1 MSIENFEPDIP
12 ILAHLID
19 YFNNTK
25 VKIDFSIFEDLEIDV
40 KIQES
45 ILRQIS
51 GEFEYWAGA
60 AFASE
65 SKVEIVE
72 AGVSFCEPNDFWPR
86 IRESMAETSLL
97 VDLGS
102 GVRPNFF
109 LGQETTICVEL
120 FDGYMEYLKDFGT
133 SSRLIIIKDDVLTFL
148 QRQPNRSIETIVVTD
163 LIEHLS
169 RENGST
175 LINEIQRVVSKQA
188 LIVTPR
194 GFMPQHVGEGDNEG
208 WGFIGNVL
216 QNHVSGWDI
225 EDFRGWNKLIST
237 RYYSE
242 VNHPQGIIGAIYEQE
257 VSQKPGLVIVL
268 EPHTPNTETIK
279 MESEIFKLF
288 DKISNHYSNFS
299 VKFIL
304 PIEKSLKSIMIN
316 PHGRLPLG
324 ETKFASFNSD
334 VNNLLASK
342 GLQRC
347 ESLPGTVHYYLQE
360 FKSSVVVMRIGNPS
374 AVNYHQFVDGADL
387 HFIDINLKRVK
398 QLSELVDSFLV
409 ESNSW
414 ESFLELFNLNIGKP

>member
-1 MSIENFEPDIP
+1 MSLENFEPDIP
-12 ILAHLID
+12 LLTHLIN
-19 YFNNTK
+19 YFNNGK
-25 VKIDFSIFEDLEIDV
+25 VKIDFGVFEKLEIDI

-45 ILRQIS
+45 ILQQIS

-65 SKVEIVE
+65 SKVEIADTE
-72 AGVSFCEPNDFWPR
+72 VSFCEPNDFWPR

-133 SSRLIIIKDDVLTFL
+133 NNRLIIIKDDVLTFL
-148 QRQPNRSIETIVVTD
+148 QRQPNRSIETIAVTD

-175 LINEIQRVVSKQA
+175 LINEVQRVVSKQA

-194 GFMPQHVGEGDNEG
+194 GFMPQHVGEGDNDG
-208 WGFIGNVL
+208 WGFIGNQL

-242 VNHPQGIIGAIYEQE
+242 VNHPPGIIGAIFEQE
-257 VSQKPGLVIVL
+257 VSEKPGLVIVL
-268 EPHTPNTETIK
+268 EPHTLNIEAAKI
-279 MESEIFKLF
+279 ESELFKLF
-288 DKISNHYSNFS
+288 DKISDHYSNFS
-299 VKFIL
+299 VKYIL
-304 PIEKSLKSIMIN
+304 PIEKSLKSIWIN

-324 ETKFASFNSD
+324 ETNFASFNSD

-342 GLQRC
+342 GLQQS

-360 FKSSVVVMRIGNPS
+360 FKSTVVVMRIGNPS
-374 AVNYHQFVDGADL
+374 GLNYHQFVDEANL
-387 HFIDINLKRVK
+387 HFIDINMEKAT
-398 QLSELVDSFLV
+398 QLSEMVDSFLA

-414 ESFLELFNLNIGKP
+414 ESFLVFLNLNIGKP